1 MRFLPVFLDLAQ
13 GAVGLAGSG
22 PGARSKMRLLRS
34 AGARVRWFAD
44 NPGTIEADLA
54 ADLRLGRIEVSAAD
68 PRQADF
74 SGLIAVVSAL
84 GDARDD
90 AIAVRARQQRI
101 PVNVVDRPDLSTFIF
116 PAIVDRG
123 EVVVAIGTG
132 GAAPVLARRLR
143 ERIEAL
149 LPARIGDLAALM
161 GRFRATVAQKRRG
174 ADSLRRFWERV
185 VDGPIGA
192 AALAGRWHDAETALA
207 RASERPDD
215 AQAGGAVF
223 LVGAGPGDPDLL
235 TLRALQALQG
245 ADVVVYDE
253 TVSAEILDR
262 ARRDAERIFVGRRAG
277 SRGVGREAINR
288 RLADAARQG
297 RNAVHLKG
305 GDPFSFARR
314 AEIDDLRQAG
324 ITVVVVPGVAEMPN
338 RVAATPLPPAP
349 ELAA

>member
-1 MRFLPVFLDLAQ
+1 MRFLPVFLDLTQ

-22 PGARSKMRLLRS
+22 PAAQSKLRLLRS
-34 AGARVRWFAD
+34 AGARVRWFAEGAD
-44 NPGTIEADLA
+44 AIEDDLA
-54 ADLRLGRIEVSAAD
+54 ADLHSGGVEISRAD
-68 PRQADF
+68 PRQAGF
-74 SGLIAVVSAL
+74 SGLIAVVSAI

-90 AIAVRARQQRI
+90 DLAAQARRQRI

-161 GRFRATVAQKRRG
+161 GRFRAAARKRRG

-192 AALAGRWHDAETALA
+192 AALAGRWHEAETALA
-207 RASERPDD
+207 RATERPDD
-215 AQAGGAVF
+215 WHGRCGTVF

-245 ADVVVYDE
+245 ADVVLYDE
-253 TVSAEILDR
+253 TVSVGILDR

-277 SRGVGREAINR
+277 GPAINQDAINR
-288 RLADAARQG
+288 HLADAARQG
-297 RNAVHLKG
+297 RNAARLKG
-305 GDPFSFARR
+305 GDPFSSARGG
-314 AEIDDLRQAG
+314 E
-324 ITVVVVPGVAEMPN
+324 
-338 RVAATPLPPAP
+338 
-349 ELAA
+349 